1 MLIRKCPA
9 RHALFTVASRAEKI
23 LEIWNFA
30 KFENEPLDT
39 GDAKRLHFAE
49 VLQILTRRQ
58 DQGHMALLDPKLLRP
73 GDYDILEAD
82 LKLHQVQ
89 KKIGKKTHYCLQN
102 VEKGT

>member
-1 MLIRKCPA
+1 
-9 RHALFTVASRAEKI
+9 
-23 LEIWNFA
+23 
-30 KFENEPLDT
+30 
-39 GDAKRLHFAE
+39 
-49 VLQILTRRQ
+49 
-58 DQGHMALLDPKLLRP
+58 MAPLDPKLLWP